1 MTGGAGTAAHAPSWY
16 AATALSQPDHPR
28 LEGDVSC
35 DVCVVGA
42 GYTGLSAALHLAE
55 RGYDVVVLEA
65 ERVGWGASGRNGGQ
79 IVTGYNKPM
88 GTIER
93 WVGAE
98 DARRLWDM
106 GEEAKRLLADLV
118 ERHGIDCDLRWGYLF
133 AALKDRQ
140 VRELAGMRDEWAEG
154 YGYDRSRLVGRDEM
168 GSFVATTKYVG
179 GLLDHGGGQLHP
191 LNYAIGLAR
200 AAAAAGARIF
210 EGSRVEAVETGTAPM
225 ARTARGSVRAR
236 HLILAGNAYLRGLV
250 PSVAAKIMP
259 AGTYLIATEPLGE
272 NRAKG
277 LIPDAVAVA
286 DVNVVLNYYRRSA
299 DHRLLFGGG
308 VSYSGFDGPGLRQRL
323 RKTMLGIF
331 PQLEDARIDYCWG
344 GHVAITM
351 DRTPHFGR
359 VGPSTYFAHGYSG
372 HGVALA
378 GLAGKLMAEAVA
390 GTAERFDV
398 FARLP
403 HQSFPGGALLRT
415 PALVLAMA
423 WYRLRDLL

>member
-1 MTGGAGTAAHAPSWY
+1 MTRPAGTAAHAPSWY
-16 AATALSQPDHPR
+16 AATALPLPGHPV

-65 ERVGWGASGRNGGQ
+65 RRVGWGASGRNGGQ

-88 GTIER
+88 GTIAR
-93 WVGAE
+93 RVGAG

-106 GEEAKRLLADLV
+106 GEEAKRLLADRV
-118 ERHGIDCDLRWGYLF
+118 ERHRIDCDLRWGYLF

-140 VRELAGMRDEWAEG
+140 VRELAGMQDEWHG
-154 YGYDRSRLVGRDEM
+154 YGYDRARLVGRDEM
-168 GSFVATTKYVG
+168 GALVAAAGYVG
-179 GLLDHGGGQLHP
+179 GLLDEGGGQLHP

-210 EGSRVEAVETGTAPM
+210 EGSPVEAVETGAAPA

-250 PSVAAKIMP
+250 PSIAAKVMP

-272 NRAKG
+272 NRAVA
-277 LIPDAVAVA
+277 LIPGGLAVA
-286 DVNVVLNYYRRSA
+286 DVNFVLNYFRRSP
-299 DHRLLFGGG
+299 DHRMLFGGG
-308 VSYSGFDGPGLRQRL
+308 VSYSGFDGPGLQARL
-323 RKTMLGIF
+323 RKTMLGVF
-331 PQLEDARIDYCWG
+331 PQLGDARIEYCWG

-359 VGPSTYFAHGYSG
+359 IGPSTYFAQGYSG

-403 HQSFPGGALLRT
+403 HRSFPGGAVLRM